1 LNTQH
6 IKKQK
11 ASDAELL
18 YGTLSYESPE
28 QMKEI
33 GELGILFSL
42 YFYSNILQIQWLN
55 IFLETRSG
63 FVEKEYDRATEDR
76 TD

>member
-1 LNTQH
+1 MYAFEYHYRYLNTQH

-11 ASDAELL
+11 ATDAELL

-33 GELGILFSL
+33 GELGNYKLLCCSD
-42 YFYSNILQIQWLN
+42 
-55 IFLETRSG
+55 FLIPHSHESTCQDLICGKSI
-63 FVEKEYDRATEDR
+63 
-76 TD
+76 

>member
-1 LNTQH
+1 MHASLKQCKYRYLNTQH

-11 ASDAELL
+11 ATDAELL

-33 GELGILFSL
+33 GELGNHKL
-42 YFYSNILQIQWLN
+42 
-55 IFLETRSG
+55 
-63 FVEKEYDRATEDR
+63 
-76 TD
+76 

>member
-1 LNTQH
+1 MKKFYLFNKFPPLSSYLNTQH

-11 ASDAELL
+11 ATDAELL

-33 GELGILFSL
+33 GELGLFAEN
-42 YFYSNILQIQWLN
+42 FQ
-55 IFLETRSG
+55 FM
-63 FVEKEYDRATEDR
+63 VK
-76 TD
+76 